1 MMATRSVSLIPATN
15 RIGCNNSSRPAQTRL
30 RVAAYCRVS
39 SDDAEQLQS
48 YAAQVSHYE
57 AFIKQNDGW
66 EFAGIYADEA
76 ISATNTKKR
85 LEFHRLI
92 DDCMAGKIDYVITK
106 SVSRFARNTLDW
118 RWCSSRGSR

>member
-1 MMATRSVSLIPATN
+1 MMAARTVSLIPATS
-15 RIGCNNSSRPAQTRL
+15 RIGCNNSSRPAQTKL

-92 DDCMAGKIDYVITK
+92 DDCIAGKIDYIITK
-106 SVSRFARNTLDW
+106 SCLLYTYDAADDLL
-118 RWCSSRGSR
+118 

>member
-1 MMATRSVSLIPATN
+1 MPARNVSIIPAT
-15 RIGCNNSSRPAQTRL
+15 RRTGCDNSTRTALTKL

-39 SDDAEQLQS
+39 SDDAEQLLS
-48 YAAQVSHYE
+48 YSAQVSHYD
-57 AFIKQNDGW
+57 AFIKQNEDW

-92 DDCMAGKIDYVITK
+92 DDCMAGKIDYIKIGRASCRERV
-106 SVSRFARNTLDW
+106 
-118 RWCSSRGSR
+118 

>member
-15 RIGCNNSSRPAQTRL
+15 RIGCNNSTRTALTRL

-57 AFIKQNDGW
+57 AFIKQNDDW
-66 EFAGIYADEA
+66 EFAGIYADES

-92 DDCMAGKIDYVITK
+92 DDCMEGKIDYVITK
-106 SVSRFARNTLDW
+106 
-118 RWCSSRGSR
+118 